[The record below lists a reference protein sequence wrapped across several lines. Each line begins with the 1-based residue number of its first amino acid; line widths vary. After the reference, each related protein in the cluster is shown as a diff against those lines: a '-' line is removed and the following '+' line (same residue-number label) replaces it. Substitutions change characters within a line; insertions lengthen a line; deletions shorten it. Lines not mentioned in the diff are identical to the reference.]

1 MSGKIFGYLNNAL
14 GLRLVEWHEDGL
26 SVEVPSIYKYS
37 FVIEG
42 VLVEGVKVL
51 LLEPREKSIELSVLV
66 ARAERLEITVGV
78 SCVLVLDKMDSM
90 MRRQLI
96 SKRRSFVVPD
106 KQVYLPFLGTY
117 LSERGLLPRKELVSL
132 SPSAQLMVLHHLQKT
147 SLEGVPFSI
156 IANRLGY
163 TQKTVSLIASEL
175 KELGICQYQQ
185 IDSKTKS
192 LKFNPDNKRELWER
206 VLPYLRSPIHK
217 VLYLYPED
225 VREMELC
232 NAYDNALAHYTDI
245 IDVPQKSYAID
256 KRRVSINSFPMKSE
270 TNFMEAVRL
279 ELWKYNPW
287 VLAEEGVVDPL
298 SMYLCYLNDDNERV
312 AGELSRLVDRVLW

>member
-1 MSGKIFGYLNNAL
+1 MLGKIFGYLNNAL

-26 SVEVPSIYKYS
+26 SVEIPSIYKYS

-42 VLVEGVKVL
+42 VSVEGVKAL
-51 LLEPREKSIELSVLV
+51 LLEPREKSIELSALI
-66 ARAERLEITVGV
+66 ARAGRLEIAVGMP
-78 SCVLVLDKMDSM
+78 CVLVLDRMDSM
-90 MRRQLI
+90 MRRQLV

-106 KQVYLPFLGTY
+106 KQVYLPFVGTY
-117 LSERGLLPRKELVSL
+117 FSERGLLVRKEQVSL
-132 SPSAQLMVLHHLQKT
+132 SPSAQLMVLYHLQKN
-147 SLEGVPFSI
+147 SLEDVPFSI
-156 IANRLGY
+156 IASRLGY

-175 KELGICQYQQ
+175 KELGICRYRQ

-225 VREMELC
+225 VGGMELC

-245 IDVPQKSYAID
+245 VDVAQKCYAID
-256 KRRVSINSFPMKSE
+256 KRRVSVNSFPMRSE

-279 ELWKYNPW
+279 ELWKYDPW
-287 VLAEEGVVDPL
+287 VLAGDGVVDPL
-298 SMYLCYLNDDNERV
+298 SMYLCYLSDDNERV
-312 AGELSRLVDRVLW
+312 SGELDRLVDRVL